1 MTSVRVPRRVRERV
15 EAVAPQLYEQDQ
27 LSEEMDQH
35 FSPLREASS
44 VAFGVS
50 DKARKQG
57 RFPRPSQQTVS
68 GEVELKQLWP
78 GRENGVQRPIHGD
91 WVSRDLASLEL
102 LV

>member
-35 FSPLREASS
+35 FSPLREASI

-50 DKARKQG
+50 DKAPKQG

-68 GEVELKQLWP
+68 GEVLNSSSS
-78 GRENGVQRPIHGD
+78 G
-91 WVSRDLASLEL
+91 LAVKMESKDQSMGSGCPET
-102 LV
+102 

>member
-1 MTSVRVPRRVRERV
+1 MTSAGVPRGVRERV

-50 DKARKQG
+50 DKAPRRG
-57 RFPRPSQQTVS
+57 RFPRPGRRTVS
-68 GEVELKQLWP
+68 G
-78 GRENGVQRPIHGD
+78 GV
-91 WVSRDLASLEL
+91 LASGSSGLAVKMASKDQSMWIGCPGAW
-102 LV
+102 LVLNC